1 MVCKYEAEVGW
12 SRTMTGLSVRAF
24 LFLIINVVMQGYL
37 VFSIGMALMVWQPY
51 SGKMHLCNFGTAAE
65 VCTSAARCRVCRQGC
80 LPVSVW

>member
-37 VFSIGMALMVWQPY
+37 VFSIGMALMVV
-51 SGKMHLCNFGTAAE
+51 E
-65 VCTSAARCRVCRQGC
+65 SARASSH
-80 LPVSVW
+80 P